1 MRLKLINFLCL
12 LCTFPLFA
20 QKAEV
25 RSGVIGC
32 VSMDWV
38 HADTYPGMRAFFFE
52 GKRFAFH
59 VGYQFQ
65 FDFQKPWTI
74 DAALL
79 YGQKRCKIRE
89 GYAAAANFTR
99 ELPGNYLALNGVI
112 NRRLLKNLKVGVGVE
127 PTLHFKNHDFFDLPV
142 KAAFDVPLVVKAA
155 YSFKYFPFPFHRQN
169 RKNNRGGVR

>member
-1 MRLKLINFLCL
+1 MRKVFILLISI
-12 LCTFPLFA
+12 LCTVPFFA
-20 QKAEV
+20 QKAEI
-25 RSGVIGC
+25 RSGVIGG

-65 FDFQKPWTI
+65 FD
-74 DAALL
+74 
-79 YGQKRCKIRE
+79 
-89 GYAAAANFTR
+89 
-99 ELPGNYLALNGVI
+99 

-155 YSFKYFPFPFHRQN
+155 YSFKYFDVALAYKHGFCNVFKDIPSINKAMTRDLQLSIFVPIFR
-169 RKNNRGGVR
+169 